1 MSIKMNLEQRLAKK
15 ITSIFNPLFIAVYA
29 FIFYLLL
36 MVLFNGYKD
45 ASTIVLKSITLYILV
60 SCLLP
65 IFIIYLL
72 NDSSFQNVEQKAKDS
87 NTSYII
93 ICISYLISYLYF
105 SILNISIW
113 FNMGL
118 LIPIYVSIIPLIL
131 RKQTT
136 IIYEIVIMGAITF
149 YIFLL
154 TIQYFYVF
162 SIFPLLISI
171 FCSGL
176 LLYSLQIQ
184 NLFPSNQT
192 LHNYLIGCLITILI
206 VLFVLII

>member
-15 ITSIFNPLFIAVYA
+15 ITFIFNPLFIAVYA

-72 NDSSFQNVEQKAKDS
+72 NDNSFQNVEQKAKDS

-154 TIQYFYVF
+154 TIQYYYVF

-184 NLFPSNQT
+184 NLFPANQT